1 MAATPHPTDMQPTF
15 LASICWP
22 IIIVALLLGHVTLM
36 MVAMTLANS
45 GPSQIIDTSVDAT
58 IYNAPAPPEE
68 GGDQ

>member
-1 MAATPHPTDMQPTF
+1 MPATSNPTDMQPTF

-45 GPSQIIDTSVDAT
+45 GPSQVIDTSADAAS
-58 IYNAPAPPEE
+58 YNATASEE